1 MWRES
6 LVKGLVKMIQLECDL
21 REREIDSRNLELGL
35 GPKVGYVRSA
45 EMRMLGDCDINS
57 IDEQ

>member
-1 MWRES
+1 
-6 LVKGLVKMIQLECDL
+6 MIQLECDL
-21 REREIDSRNLELGL
+21 REREIDSRNLELGI

>member
-6 LVKGLVKMIQLECDL
+6 LVKGLVKVIRIECDL
-21 REREIDSRNLELGL
+21 REREIDRRNLELGI

-45 EMRMLGDCDINS
+45 EMQMLGGCDINS
-57 IDEQ
+57 KDE